1 MNSHRFHLRFTLV
14 KDHGDVSGSEGNE
27 ITLNLQHILV
37 NLLCLSIESPPKEFC
52 CHAVLTARCLFSGK
66 CLLLH

>member
-1 MNSHRFHLRFTLV
+1 MGQYVKFKMNSHRFHLRFTLV

-37 NLLCLSIESPPKEFC
+37 NL
-52 CHAVLTARCLFSGK
+52 
-66 CLLLH
+66 

>member
-1 MNSHRFHLRFTLV
+1 MGQYVKFKMNSDLNEFTQVHLRFTLV

-37 NLLCLSIESPPKEFC
+37 NL
-52 CHAVLTARCLFSGK
+52 
-66 CLLLH
+66 